1 MIVHQHVCHP
11 KRPKVVRPLEFDP
24 GRFIKNSEINS
35 LGSHFQFIPFGT
47 GRRQCPGMLLAL
59 LFVQVGLACLTQSLD
74 FALPNGQDPATLDML
89 EKFGVTMPRQNPLHV
104 VCKTRL
110 PKYFCKGN

>member
-1 MIVHQHVCHP
+1 
-11 KRPKVVRPLEFDP
+11 
-24 GRFIKNSEINS
+24 
-35 LGSHFQFIPFGT
+35 
-47 GRRQCPGMLLAL
+47 MLLAL